1 EEQGRE
7 SAGDQAGA
15 HAQGS
20 PREQSGVRATGD
32 AAIQQVIEERRLMY
46 VAVTR
51 ARKSLTLS
59 WAQERKRQRQ
69 LMKQSPSRFIE
80 EMGLNPLG
88 DSLAKSAS
96 KDQALG
102 QLAQLRKLLVKDRS
116 TP

>member
-1 EEQGRE
+1 VKE
-7 SAGDQAGA
+7 
-15 HAQGS
+15 
-20 PREQSGVRATGD
+20 D
-32 AAIQQVIEERRLMY
+32 AATQQVIEERRLMY